1 MPQFLPVKTVCSVS
15 SATSVQH
22 VLGRCSPTELYPSP
36 YLHLSKA
43 SLGPVRQIFGIG
55 TLDIVFL
62 MLLLFQ
68 IKGSWS
74 NKRGKENYNPYSY
87 GNIFTNC
94 CVALCGP
101 ISPR

>member
-1 MPQFLPVKTVCSVS
+1 MPVFLYEGTSVDIPPGEEVSTDYLHSLWAPLSTVC
-15 SATSVQH
+15 
-22 VLGRCSPTELYPSP
+22 LNC
-36 YLHLSKA
+36 
-43 SLGPVRQIFGIG
+43 G
-55 TLDIVFL
+55 TGMKDIV
-62 MLLLFQ
+62 LLILLFFQ

-94 CVALCGP
+94 CAALCGP

>member
-1 MPQFLPVKTVCSVS
+1 MLAVPPALGMCWADVLPLS
-15 SATSVQH
+15 
-22 VLGRCSPTELYPSP
+22 YSP

-43 SLGPVRQIFGIG
+43 SLGPVGQI
-55 TLDIVFL
+55 LDIVLL